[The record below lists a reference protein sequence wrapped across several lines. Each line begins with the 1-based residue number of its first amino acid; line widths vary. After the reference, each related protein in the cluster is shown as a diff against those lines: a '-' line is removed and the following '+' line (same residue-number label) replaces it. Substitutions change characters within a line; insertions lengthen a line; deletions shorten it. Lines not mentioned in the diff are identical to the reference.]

1 MREKGA
7 GFLLAMRGT
16 LGRVA
21 LIVAGTSLL
30 EAVIFA
36 IRLEIN
42 ARKGWLIAP
51 ESLFNKGI
59 YGFVWFLGLLALSC
73 VLACGTGK
81 CGGYTVRRLA
91 APRWMVLGGYALY
104 VLLCLFVFWA
114 LQLLTAFLLCRL
126 FLFRMASFSPAPMT
140 VFLAFY
146 RSELL
151 HHLLPLADGSRW
163 FATICFYLGSALCI
177 TRDAAAQWDGRPL
190 RGSTIVPLWAYLS
203 LGAVGSIGIGGIIG
217 VILLGAGGIL
227 RGQEI
232 WEEEA

>member
-16 LGRVA
+16 LGRAA
-21 LIVAGTSLL
+21 LTVVGTSIV
-30 EAVIFA
+30 EAAVFA
-36 IRLEIN
+36 IRLEVN
-42 ARKGWLIAP
+42 VRRGWLIAP
-51 ESLFNKGI
+51 ETLFDRLGYGI
-59 YGFVWFLGLLALSC
+59 PWFLGLLALC
-73 VLACGTGK
+73 VVLACGTGR

-114 LQLLTAFLLCRL
+114 FQLLTAFLLCRL
-126 FLFRMASFSPAPMT
+126 FLFRMADLSPAPMA

-146 RSELL
+146 RSEIL

-163 FATICFYLGSALCI
+163 FATVCLYLGAALCI

-203 LGAVGSIGIGGIIG
+203 LGAVGSIGLG
-217 VILLGAGGIL
+217 VIVGVVLLAAGGL
-227 RGQEI
+227 LLGQEI
-232 WEEEA
+232 WEEAI